1 MYLFTNDRYM
11 MTFGLFLL
19 LLYHLDLTGACTV
32 SNNAY
37 TVSSGQ
43 TCTIS
48 SSITADVVQ
57 VNGKLIVNGN
67 PSEGTVPGIYA
78 KSLYVG
84 SNGIITADGQG
95 YSSESGPGSGTSKGS
110 GGKNR

>member
-1 MYLFTNDRYM
+1 M

-19 LLYHLDLTGACTV
+19 LLYHLGLTGACTV
-32 SNNAY
+32 SNNVY

-43 TCTIS
+43 TCTTS
-48 SSITADVVQ
+48 SLITADVVQ
-57 VNGKLIVNGN
+57 VYGTLIVNGN

-84 SNGIITADGQG
+84 SNGLITADGQG
-95 YSSESGPGSGTSKGS
+95 YSSESGPGAGTSKGS